1 MTGQDDQLYSI
12 LKKILDAGKRVAS
25 LTNQL
30 LAHSRKQILM
40 PKVLD
45 LNETIRNMNSM
56 LELWKCQ

>member
-1 MTGQDDQLYSI
+1 MTGQDGQLYSFF
-12 LKKILDAGKRVAS
+12 KKILDAGKRAVF

-56 LELWKCQ
+56 LKWMCQ